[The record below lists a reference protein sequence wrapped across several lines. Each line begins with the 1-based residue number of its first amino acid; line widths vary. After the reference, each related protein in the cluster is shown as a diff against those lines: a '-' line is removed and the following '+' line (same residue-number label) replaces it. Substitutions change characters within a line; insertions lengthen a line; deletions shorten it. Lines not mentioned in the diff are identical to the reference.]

1 MFKTI
6 AIVLALVVAAL
17 GGYLLSG
24 SYYGKSATPTV
35 ATATTEE
42 QWVAAAPG
50 RVEPGSG
57 EFRLGAGILGL
68 VADVPVKVNDK
79 VEDGELIVRLDD
91 EEARA
96 RLASAEA
103 QEGERDGCGR

>member
-1 MFKTI
+1 MMQRRTTEPPGNGPQRASRGSDAMFKTI

-24 SYYGKSATPTV
+24 SYYGKGTTATV
-35 ATATTEE
+35 ATATTAEE

-57 EFRLGAGILGL
+57 EFRLGAAVIGK
-68 VADVPVKVNDK
+68 VADVPVK
-79 VEDGELIVRLDD
+79 
-91 EEARA
+91 
-96 RLASAEA
+96 
-103 QEGERDGCGR
+103 